1 VRGLSS
7 RRVPMRLPVIFLLYR
22 IFRAEYFIIKTG
34 YYLVEWVG
42 AKKLGLVVTKVP
54 AHYS

>member
-1 VRGLSS
+1 
-7 RRVPMRLPVIFLLYR
+7 MRLPVIFLLYR